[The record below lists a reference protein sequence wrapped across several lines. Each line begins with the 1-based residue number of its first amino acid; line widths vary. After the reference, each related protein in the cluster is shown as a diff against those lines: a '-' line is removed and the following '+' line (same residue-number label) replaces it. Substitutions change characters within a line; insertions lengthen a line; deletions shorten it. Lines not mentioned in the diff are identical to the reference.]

1 MTKKYTRLTLV
12 VTVPDDEVEEVEGL
26 LDEALDTIGAEND
39 VFDDDITR
47 DENVAR
53 PVDAE
58 DDDDDEDD
66 ADE

>member
-47 DENVAR
+47 EENVVR

>member
-1 MTKKYTRLTLV
+1 MAKKYTRLTLV

>member
-47 DENVAR
+47 EENVAR